1 MNIIWIYVMLAVLV
15 VSLISFVGVFTLA
28 IKEDRLK
35 KWLLSLVS
43 FSAGALLG
51 DVFIHILP
59 EMAEGGWPEYA
70 GYYLLFGILTF
81 FILEKFVFWHHSHS
95 EHDESVH
102 SYTYLSL
109 VSDGLHNLIDGMIIA
124 GAFLVSPALG
134 LATTLAVVFHEIPQE
149 IGNFAVLVH
158 GGFSR
163 TKALFYNFV
172 SALTAFL
179 GAILVLVFMSGF
191 EGAPSFLLS
200 FSAASFI
207 YIAMS
212 DLIPQLHKEQNK
224 KTAAWHLLWFVLGV
238 FTMWCLILLE

>member
-1 MNIIWIYVMLAVLV
+1 MHTTWIYTLLAVLV
-15 VSLISFVGVFTLA
+15 VSLISFVGALTLA
-28 IKEDRLK
+28 IREEKLK

-59 EMAEGGWPEYA
+59 EMAENGWPERA
-70 GYYLLFGILTF
+70 GFYLLFGVVLF
-81 FILEKFVFWHHSHS
+81 FVLERFVFWHHSHS

-109 VSDGLHNLIDGMIIA
+109 LSDSLHNLIDGMIIA
-124 GAFLVSPALG
+124 GAFLLNTSLG
-134 LATTLAVVFHEIPQE
+134 IATTLAVVFHEIPQE

-163 TKALFYNFV
+163 GKALFYNFI

-179 GAILVLVFMSGF
+179 GAIIVLAFFKG
-191 EGAPSFLLS
+191 EGAPVFLLS
-200 FSAASFI
+200 ISAASFI

-212 DLIPQLHKEQNK
+212 DLIPQLHKEKNNLR
-224 KTAAWHLLWFVLGV
+224 ALWHLLWFMLGIAAMWVLTI
-238 FTMWCLILLE
+238 FE